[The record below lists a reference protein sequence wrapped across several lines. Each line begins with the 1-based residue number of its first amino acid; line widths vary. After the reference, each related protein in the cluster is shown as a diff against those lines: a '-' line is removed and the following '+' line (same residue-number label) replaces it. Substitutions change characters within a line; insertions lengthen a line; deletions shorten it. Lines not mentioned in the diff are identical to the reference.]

1 MRKTLLAIV
10 LLLATQSGWA
20 GVSYEFVQNTRSD
33 IEQIPPTTLTG
44 RAIIDGPRSRI
55 DFGAGNIYAPGAYVI
70 STDASRTLLYVDPIS
85 KTYSEVNAAGIAAMY
100 GNAEIKVDNIKTN
113 TTMLDDHPNVAGVPT
128 NHYHLT
134 LSYDMTL
141 QYGTM
146 PLTQK
151 IDEQIDK
158 WTTTQF
164 GDIADAF
171 FANGSIK
178 TGNPK
183 LDELIETETR
193 SIKGFPL
200 RQTVVVR
207 TTSPIAVTG
216 ELKGRMHD
224 VRTQQRELLIT
235 KIQQQQA
242 DASVFHVPST
252 FRKLEPGEQQNLTKQ
267 TQMTVL
273 SFDDGSKKQDDGTKK
288 Q

>member
-1 MRKTLLAIV
+1 MRKTLLAIG

-20 GVSYEFVQNTRSD
+20 GVSYEFVQSTQSN

-55 DFGAGNIYAPGAYVI
+55 DFGSGNIYAPGAYVI

-85 KTYSEVNAAGIAAMY
+85 KTYSEVNAAGIAATY
-100 GNAEIKVDNIKTN
+100 GAADIKIDNFKTN
-113 TTMLDDHPNVAGVPT
+113 TTLLDDHPPIAGITT

-134 LSYDMTL
+134 ISYDMTL

-158 WTTTQF
+158 WTTPRF
-164 GDIADAF
+164 GDVGDAF
-171 FANGSIK
+171 FANGSVK

-183 LDELIETETR
+183 LDQLIEAETR
-193 SIKGFPL
+193 TIKGFPL

-207 TTSPIAVTG
+207 TTSSIAIKG
-216 ELKGRMHD
+216 ELKQRMAD

-235 KIQQQQA
+235 KIQEQQA
-242 DASVFHVPST
+242 DAIVFHVPST
-252 FRKLEPGEQQNLTKQ
+252 FHRLEPGEQQQNLTKQ
-267 TQMTVL
+267 SQMTVL
-273 SFDDGSKKQDDGTKK
+273 SFDDGTKK

>member
-20 GVSYEFVQNTRSD
+20 GVSYEFIQNTQSN
-33 IEQIPPTTLTG
+33 IEQFPPTTLTG

-55 DFGAGNIYAPGAYVI
+55 DFGGGNVYAPGAYVI
-70 STDASRTLLYVDPIS
+70 STDASRTLLYVDPVT
-85 KTYSEVNAAGIAAMY
+85 KTYSEVNASGIAQTYGAANIKLDNFKTNITLLHDHPTIAGI
-100 GNAEIKVDNIKTN
+100 
-113 TTMLDDHPNVAGVPT
+113 PT

-134 LSYDMTL
+134 ISYDMTL

-151 IDEQIDK
+151 VTEEIDK
-158 WTTTQF
+158 WTTPRF

-171 FANGSIK
+171 FANGSVK

-183 LDELIETETR
+183 LDELIDAETR

-200 RQTVVVR
+200 RQNVTVK
-207 TTSPIAVTG
+207 TASPIAVGG
-216 ELKGRMHD
+216 ELKARMSE

-235 KIQQQQA
+235 KIQEQQA
-242 DASVFHVPST
+242 DASVFHIPST
-252 FRKLEPGEQQNLTKQ
+252 FRKLEPGEQANLTKQ
-267 TQMTVL
+267 NEMTVL
-273 SFDDGSKKQDDGTKK
+273 SFDDGTKK

>member
-20 GVSYEFVQNTRSD
+20 GVSYEFVQNTQSN

-55 DFGAGNIYAPGAYVI
+55 DFGAGNVYAPGAYVI
-70 STDASRTLLYVDPIS
+70 STDASRTLLYVDPVT
-85 KTYSEVNAAGIAAMY
+85 KTYSEVSAAGLAATY
-100 GNAEIKVDNIKTN
+100 GAADIKINNFKTN
-113 TTMLDDHPNVAGVPT
+113 TTLLDDHPMVAGIST

-134 LSYDMTL
+134 ISYDMTL

-151 IDEQIDK
+151 ISEEIDK
-158 WTTTQF
+158 WTTPRF
-164 GDIADAF
+164 GDVADAF
-171 FANGSIK
+171 FANGSVK

-183 LDELIETETR
+183 LDELIDAETR

-200 RQTVVVR
+200 RQTVTVR
-207 TTSPIAVTG
+207 STSPISVNG
-216 ELKGRMHD
+216 ELKSRMND

-235 KIQQQQA
+235 KIQEQQA

-252 FRKLEPGEQQNLTKQ
+252 FHKLEPGEQPNLTKGS
-267 TQMTVL
+267 QMTVL
-273 SFDDGSKKQDDGTKK
+273 TFDDGSKKQ
-288 Q
+288 

>member
-20 GVSYEFVQNTRSD
+20 GVSYEFVQSTQSN
-33 IEQIPPTTLTG
+33 IEQIPPTSLTG
-44 RAIIDGPRSRI
+44 RAIIDGARSRI
-55 DFGAGNIYAPGAYVI
+55 DFGGGNIYAPGAYVI

-85 KTYSEVNAAGIAAMY
+85 KTYSEVNAAGIAATY
-100 GNAEIKVDNIKTN
+100 GAADIKIANFKTN
-113 TTMLDDHPNVAGVPT
+113 TTLLDDHPPVAGITT
-128 NHYHLT
+128 NHYHLSI
-134 LSYDMTL
+134 SYEMTL

-151 IDEQIDK
+151 ISEEIDK
-158 WTTTQF
+158 WTTPRF

-171 FANGSIK
+171 FANGSVK

-183 LDELIETETR
+183 LDELIDAETR

-207 TTSPIAVTG
+207 TTSSIAISG
-216 ELKGRMHD
+216 ELKQRMND

-235 KIQQQQA
+235 KIQEQQA
-242 DASVFHVPST
+242 EASVFRVPST

-273 SFDDGSKKQDDGTKK
+273 SFDDGSKKQ
-288 Q
+288 

>member
-1 MRKTLLAIV
+1 MRKTLLAAA

-20 GVSYEFVQNTRSD
+20 GVSYEFVQNSNSN
-33 IEQIPPTTLTG
+33 IEQFPATTLTG

-55 DFGAGNIYAPGAYVI
+55 DFGSGNVYAPGAYVI
-70 STDASRTLLYVDPIS
+70 STDASRTLYYVDPVT
-85 KTYSEVNAAGIAAMY
+85 KTYSEVDAAGIAETY
-100 GNAEIKVDNIKTN
+100 GAANIKVDNFKTN
-113 TTMLDDHPNVAGVPT
+113 TTLMDDHPTIAGVPT

-134 LSYDMTL
+134 MSYDMTL

-151 IDEQIDK
+151 ITEDIDK
-158 WTTTQF
+158 WTTPRF

-171 FANGSIK
+171 FANGSVK

-183 LDELIETETR
+183 LDQLIDAETR

-200 RQTVVVR
+200 RQMVTVR
-207 TTSPIAVTG
+207 TTSPTPVGG
-216 ELKGRMHD
+216 ELKTRMSE

-235 KIQQQQA
+235 KIQEQQA
-242 DASVFHVPST
+242 DAGVFHIPST
-252 FRKLEPGEQQNLTKQ
+252 FRKLEPGEQANLTKQ
-267 TQMTVL
+267 SDMTVL
-273 SFDDGSKKQDDGTKK
+273 TFDDGTKK